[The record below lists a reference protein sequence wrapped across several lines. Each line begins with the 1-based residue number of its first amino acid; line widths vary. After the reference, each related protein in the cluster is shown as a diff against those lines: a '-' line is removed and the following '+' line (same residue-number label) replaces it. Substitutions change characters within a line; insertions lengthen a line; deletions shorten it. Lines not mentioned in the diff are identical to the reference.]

1 MSGYPAC
8 RPVNFGR
15 INQYFTKEEA
25 MPETITVFRP
35 YPFQVGEKLRIEGGR
50 RGGDWEVAA
59 VDDKAVTLRCP
70 ISGREFAW
78 SPFCYFIKEDSA
90 GIWPQPS

>member
-1 MSGYPAC
+1 
-8 RPVNFGR
+8 
-15 INQYFTKEEA
+15 